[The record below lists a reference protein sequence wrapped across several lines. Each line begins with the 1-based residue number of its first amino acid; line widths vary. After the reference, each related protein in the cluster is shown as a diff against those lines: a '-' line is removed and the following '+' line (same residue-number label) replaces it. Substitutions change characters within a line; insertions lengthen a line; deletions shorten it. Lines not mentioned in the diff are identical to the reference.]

1 MKMHLLFDLD
11 GTLGNTVPLC
21 IAAFREAI
29 EPLAKRTLSE
39 EEIIATFGPSE
50 EGTIQALIPDR
61 YEEAMARYLE
71 SYQRQHVLFP
81 EAFEGIPDIL
91 AYLKRQRCYVGLVT
105 GKGPKSTQLTL
116 ASYDLLDY
124 FDCVKTGSISGPVKR
139 ERIEE
144 VLAETELPREEFI
157 YIGDAPTD
165 IVAARA
171 CGIQVIAAAWS
182 PDADAAALAQ
192 RKPDYL
198 FTSVSAFSHMLID
211 QFEGRVGGIRGKS
224 SS

>member
-1 MKMHLLFDLD
+1 MNMHLLFDLD

-29 EPLAKRTLSE
+29 EPLANRTLSD

-50 EGTIQALIPDR
+50 EGTIQALIPDH

-71 SYQRQHVLFP
+71 SYQRQHVLYP
-81 EAFEGIPDIL
+81 DAFEGIPDVL
-91 AYLKRQRCYVGLVT
+91 AYLKQQPCYVGLVT

-116 ASYDLLDY
+116 ASYGLLDY
-124 FDCVKTGSISGPVKR
+124 FDCVKTGSIAGPVKR

-144 VLAETELPREEFI
+144 VLAETGLPREAFL

-171 CGIQVIAAAWS
+171 CGIHVAAAAWA

-198 FTSVSAFSHMLID
+198 FTSVSELSQMLIGWR
-211 QFEGRVGGIRGKS
+211 EHKGE
-224 SS
+224 